1 MSDSYRIGLIVP
13 SSNTTMET
21 EIPELLRRREAVAP
35 ERFTFHGS
43 RMRMKHVNA
52 EELKRMDKD
61 SDRCALELADA
72 HCDVLAYA
80 CLVAIMS
87 QGPGYH
93 VESQER
99 LHAVTEEA
107 GAPAPVVSSAGALV
121 DALGALGTAKVAILT
136 PYMRELTALVAS
148 YIEDSAGVE
157 VVDSLSLEVADNIAV
172 GRLDPANLRELY
184 KRLDLSGA
192 DTLVLSACVQMP
204 SLPAIQAVEDECGL
218 PVLSAATATTR
229 SILTAL
235 DLDPVVPGTGRL
247 LSGDLPAAEEREA
260 RVPGSGSA
268 RHADPARM
276 AAATGG
282 AE

>member
-1 MSDSYRIGLIVP
+1 MSGSYRIGLIVP

-21 EIPELLRRREAVAP
+21 EIPALLRRREAEAP

-52 EELKRMDKD
+52 EELKRMDND

-93 VESQER
+93 LKSQER
-99 LHAVTEEA
+99 LHGVTEEA

-136 PYMRELTALVAS
+136 PYMRELTSLVAS

-157 VVDSLSLEVADNIAV
+157 VVDSLSLEVSDNIAV
-172 GRLDPANLRELY
+172 GRLDPTNLRTLY
-184 KRLDLSGA
+184 KRLDLSDA

-204 SLPAIQAVEDECGL
+204 SLPSIQAVEDECGL

-229 SILTAL
+229 SILNAL
-235 DLDPVVPGTGRL
+235 ELDPVVPGAGRL
-247 LSGDLPAAEEREA
+247 LSGAVPPAGVGEA
-260 RVPGSGSA
+260 RPSA
-268 RHADPARM
+268 AGDAPQADAARL
-276 AAATGG
+276 AAVTGG